1 MSLRNLRLDKGI
13 CAMCH
18 AWSGKNDFGPPT
30 CSKCGE
36 VDLNLFELRV
46 KFVQADENGKLI
58 EDPDQ
63 KEWRVVDSKLKKILN
78 KLDKKRI

>member
-1 MSLRNLRLDKGI
+1 MSLLNLRLDKGI

-18 AWSGKNDFGPPT
+18 AWTSKNDFGPPA

-36 VDLNLFELRV
+36 VDLKLFEDRV

-58 EDPDQ
+58 ENPDQ
-63 KEWRVVDSKLKKILN
+63 IEWRVVDSKLKKIL
-78 KLDKKRI
+78 KELDKKRN